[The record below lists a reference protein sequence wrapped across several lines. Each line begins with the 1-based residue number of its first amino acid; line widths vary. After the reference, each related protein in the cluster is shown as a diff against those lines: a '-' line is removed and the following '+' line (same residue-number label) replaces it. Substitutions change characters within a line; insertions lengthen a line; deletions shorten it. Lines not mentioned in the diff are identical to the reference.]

1 MRTTKTI
8 FFIWQTLYG
17 GVHGLID
24 MKLND
29 RFRIVQLYHG
39 VVRFIE
45 LYICIHC
52 QSISIREYRR
62 GNRKWTI
69 QRNWQHSV
77 HKTKTNKTKRQH
89 NMCWTPIQQANTNN
103 VNKTRVLLQTTG
115 GKDEPNIVSFLC
127 GNRNGHHN
135 KEVRT

>member
-45 LYICIHC
+45 LYVCIHC

-77 HKTKTNKTKRQH
+77 HKMKTNKTKTQH
-89 NMCWTPIQQANTNN
+89 NMCWTSLYAS
-103 VNKTRVLLQTTG
+103 KH
-115 GKDEPNIVSFLC
+115 K
-127 GNRNGHHN
+127 
-135 KEVRT
+135 